1 MQQGFSSFSFSQLNI
16 SNLFLITEYNECAS
30 NPCQFGGIC
39 NDRVNRFECQC
50 PFARVG
56 TRCGKFLNCM
66 KNFVIT
72 DNTSVEIMHCKIYFE
87 LLRCIKLSNFNFLKI
102 P

>member
-16 SNLFLITEYNECAS
+16 SNLFLITEYNECTS

-66 KNFVIT
+66 NL
-72 DNTSVEIMHCKIYFE
+72 D
-87 LLRCIKLSNFNFLKI
+87 LRCLAKLNSTMTR
-102 P
+102 PT